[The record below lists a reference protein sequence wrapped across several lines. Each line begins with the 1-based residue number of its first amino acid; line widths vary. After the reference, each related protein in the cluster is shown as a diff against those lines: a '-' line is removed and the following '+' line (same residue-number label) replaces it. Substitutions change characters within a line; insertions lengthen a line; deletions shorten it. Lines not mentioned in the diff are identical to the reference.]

1 MKKVCQLA
9 HTLVKHRV
17 AKTEKHAKS
26 ILVTFS
32 ILSMAFS
39 GVLFYKIQAD
49 ANKKV
54 SYNLSKEIIDKL
66 PVEIRNKI
74 LNNAK

>member
-9 HTLVKHRV
+9 HTLVKHKI
-17 AKTEKHAKS
+17 AKTDKHAKG

-32 ILSMAFS
+32 ILSMVFS
-39 GVLFYKIQAD
+39 GILFYKIQMD
-49 ANKKV
+49 TNKKV